1 MKKKVVA
8 LFIVMVLVLLI
19 KNETEVLIPTES
31 IRFRII
37 ASSNDLEDQETK
49 LEIKEEL
56 EPVLTDILSSSS
68 SLEDSRKS
76 IKNNMYNIK
85 NIMNKFDVPYKVDF
99 GQNYFPE
106 KTYKGVTYKEGEYE
120 SLVITLGD
128 GLGDNWWC
136 VLFPPLCLLE
146 ATSED
151 YDDITYTS
159 FIKELIEKY

>member
-1 MKKKVVA
+1 MKKIVVA
-8 LFIVMVLVLLI
+8 LFIVMVLILLI

-37 ASSNDLEDQETK
+37 ASSNDLEDQKTK

-85 NIMNKFDVPYKVDF
+85 NIMNKFDVPHKVDF

-159 FIKELIEKY
+159 FIKELIKKY

>member
-1 MKKKVVA
+1 MKKIVVA

>member
-1 MKKKVVA
+1 MKKIVVA
-8 LFIVMVLVLLI
+8 LFIVMVLILLI

-68 SLEDSRKS
+68 SFEDSRKS

-146 ATSED
+146 ASSED

>member
-1 MKKKVVA
+1 MKKIVVA
-8 LFIVMVLVLLI
+8 LFIVMVLILLI

-37 ASSNDLEDQETK
+37 ASSNDLKDQETK
-49 LEIKEEL
+49 LEIKENL
-56 EPVLTDILSSSS
+56 EPVLSDILSKSS
-68 SLEDSRKS
+68 SLEESRNS

-85 NIMNKFDVPYKVDF
+85 NIVNNFNIPYKVDY

-120 SLVITLGD
+120 SLVITLGN

-146 ATSED
+146 ASSEN

>member
-1 MKKKVVA
+1 MKKIVVA
-8 LFIVMVLVLLI
+8 LFIVMVLILLI

-37 ASSNDLEDQETK
+37 ASSNDLKDQETK
-49 LEIKEEL
+49 LEIKDEL
-56 EPVLTDILSSSS
+56 EPVLTDILSKSS
-68 SLEDSRKS
+68 SLEESRNS

-85 NIMNKFDVPYKVDF
+85 NIVNNFDIPYKVDF

-146 ATSED
+146 ASSED

>member
-1 MKKKVVA
+1 MKKIVVA
-8 LFIVMVLVLLI
+8 LFIVMVLILLI

-37 ASSNDLEDQETK
+37 ASSNDLKDQETK
-49 LEIKEEL
+49 LKIKENL
-56 EPVLTDILSSSS
+56 EPVLSDILSKSST
-68 SLEDSRKS
+68 LEESRNS

-85 NIMNKFDVPYKVDF
+85 NIVNNFDIPYRVDF

-146 ATSED
+146 ASSEN

-159 FIKELIEKY
+159 VIKELVKNY

>member
-1 MKKKVVA
+1 MKKIVVA

-120 SLVITLGD
+120 SLVIILGD

>member
-1 MKKKVVA
+1 MKKIVVA
-8 LFIVMVLVLLI
+8 LFIVMVLILLI

-37 ASSNDLEDQETK
+37 ASSNDLKDQETK
-49 LEIKEEL
+49 LEIKENL
-56 EPVLTDILSSSS
+56 EPVLSDILSKSS
-68 SLEDSRKS
+68 SLEESRNS

-85 NIMNKFDVPYKVDF
+85 NIVNNFNIPYNVDY

-120 SLVITLGD
+120 SLVITLGN

-146 ATSED
+146 ASSEN